1 MSVSAAAPRVLRVFI
16 SSTFRDMQGE
26 REELVKRVFPEIRH
40 VCEERGVVW
49 GEVDLRWGVTDE
61 QKAEDAVLPICLA
74 EIERTRPYF
83 IGMLGDR
90 YGWVPDEI
98 PRELA
103 EREGW
108 LTEDGGRS
116 VTEMEILHGVLR
128 DPAMAGHAYFYLRD
142 PAWTATLPEP
152 ERATY
157 EESSA
162 ESRDRLADL
171 KARVRASG
179 FPVRDYP
186 DPRGIGDL
194 VRSDL
199 LALVDR
205 LYPPEE
211 TPDPIEQA
219 RLDQEAYAARLV
231 AHTIERRNELIAV
244 DVAVDGD
251 GPGAVVSGVAGGGV
265 STLLAA
271 YADDRARRHPEELV
285 LRYFVD
291 AQRGEATEHG
301 LLAHV
306 CRALGDADV
315 TGDLRARTRT
325 LLEQASASR
334 RVVLVVDGLHLIE
347 RAGGGV
353 AWLPSPAPANLRV
366 VAGTRPGATLG
377 WLVQRGL
384 TRVDLPQFDAAQRTA
399 ATTTF
404 LAGYAKALDRA
415 LLDRIG
421 AATPCANPR
430 HLRTVLDELRQH
442 GDHFTLPQLLDGL
455 LAPADLAGLVE
466 VVLDRYERDYELD
479 RPGLVGAVLGPLAA
493 ACTGLTDAELLDLLG
508 DGARRPLSQL
518 QLASG
523 SVIPD
528 IAGRLRLG
536 FDEVAAAAR
545 RRYLTDAA
553 DVHRRVAGL
562 FAADPRSPRAL
573 EELPW
578 QLLAA
583 GDDEGLRALLVD
595 PPFIE
600 AAYDTDPNLL
610 ARLWARLEETSAY
623 RAATAYAPFAAR
635 PLDRATSI
643 VTPLVAQFGGA
654 QVVLELR
661 AAAVDALRT
670 DDPRGNLPAALA
682 NLAAA
687 QSTVGQLGDALHTL
701 DELERTLAGGG
712 AVDVQIALYQ
722 NRGVVLRGL
731 GRLDEALRDLER
743 AETTARGAA
752 RPADVQAAAGERAGV
767 LAQLGRTQ
775 EALAATGAQV
785 EAATASGEA
794 PARMRALLTRAPLLA
809 QTGDIAG
816 SAKCVAEGEF
826 LARDLGDLEWLATA
840 LTLHVQLRQWEN
852 RLDLARDQLAE
863 LIAVRER
870 LGQHDV
876 AAQLRAFQ
884 AQIPA
889 AVNQEDLAR
898 LRDLEQQALQLQG
911 RGDHAGAIRVCT
923 EMAEIAR
930 RSGNDRGLASA
941 LGNTAVSLYY
951 LGRMDEAAPLL
962 DEQIVLQRKIGDPV
976 ALATALANAGE
987 LHGRLGEAE
996 AGLAMIGEAEQL
1008 ARGAGQAQFADQ
1020 IAALAEQIRRR

>member
-1 MSVSAAAPRVLRVFI
+1 VSEPSAPRVLRVFI

-40 VCEERGVVW
+40 VCEQRGVVW

-83 IGMLGDR
+83 IGMLGER
-90 YGWVPDEI
+90 YGWVPDDI
-98 PRELA
+98 PRDLA
-103 EREGW
+103 DREAW
-108 LTEDGGRS
+108 LTDDRGRS
-116 VTEMEILHGVLR
+116 VTELEILHGVLR
-128 DPAMAGHAYFYLRD
+128 DPEMAGHAYFYLRD
-142 PAWTATLPEP
+142 PAWTAALPEP

-157 EESSA
+157 EESA
-162 ESRDRLADL
+162 PDGRARLADL
-171 KARVRASG
+171 KARVRSSG
-179 FPVRDYP
+179 FPVRDYA

-194 VRSDL
+194 VRADL

-211 TPDPIEQA
+211 APDLVEQA
-219 RLDQEAYAARLV
+219 RLDQGAYAARLV
-231 AHTIERRNELIAV
+231 ANTIERRNDLIAV
-244 DVAVDGD
+244 DVAVDAD
-251 GPGAVVSGVAGGGV
+251 GPGVVVSGAPGGGV

-271 YADDRARRHPEELV
+271 YAAERAARRPDELV
-285 LRYFVD
+285 LSYFVD
-291 AQRGEATEHG
+291 AQRGEANERG
-301 LLAHV
+301 LLAHL
-306 CRALGDADV
+306 CRALGDAELQ
-315 TGDLRARTRT
+315 GDLRARTRT
-325 LLEQASASR
+325 LLDQACTSR

-347 RAGGGV
+347 RSGGGV
-353 AWLPSPAPANLRV
+353 AWLPSPAPATLRL

-384 TRVDLPQFDAAQRTA
+384 GRVDLQQFDAGQRIDA
-399 ATTTF
+399 ATTF
-404 LAGYAKALDRA
+404 LQAFAKALDRT
-415 LLDRIG
+415 LLERIAVDG
-421 AATPCANPR
+421 PCANPR
-430 HLRTVLDELRQH
+430 YLRTVLDELRQH
-442 GDHFTLPQLLDGL
+442 GDHFTLPQVLDTL
-455 LAPADLAGLVE
+455 LAPDDLAGLVE
-466 VVLDRYERDYELD
+466 VVLDRYKRDYELD

-493 ACTGLTDAELLDLLG
+493 ARTGLTEAELLDLLG

-518 QLASG
+518 QLAAG
-523 SVIPD
+523 SLVPD
-528 IAGRLRLG
+528 TAGRLRLG

-545 RRYLTDAA
+545 RRYLTDAPA
-553 DVHRRVAGL
+553 VHQRVAAL
-562 FAADPRSPRAL
+562 FAPEPTSPRAL

-583 GDDEGLRALLVD
+583 DDAEGLRALLVD

-600 AAYDTDPNLL
+600 AAYDADPDLL
-610 ARLWARLEETSAY
+610 ARLWARLEESSAY

-654 QVVLELR
+654 PVVLELR
-661 AAAVDALRT
+661 GAAVDALREA
-670 DDPRGNLPAALA
+670 DPRGNLPAALA

-687 QSTVGQLGDALHTL
+687 QSTVGQLPQALVTL
-701 DELERTLAGGG
+701 DELERALGTGG
-712 AVDVQIALYQ
+712 APEVRIALHQ

-731 GRLDEALRDLER
+731 GRLDEAVRDLER
-743 AETTARGAA
+743 AETVAREAG
-752 RPADVQAAAGERAGV
+752 RPGDVQSAAGERAGV
-767 LAQLGRTQ
+767 LAQQGRTQ
-775 EALAATGAQV
+775 EALAATAVQV

-794 PARMRALLTRAPLLA
+794 PARMRALLTRAPLLV

-816 SAKCVAEGEF
+816 AAKCVAEGEY

-852 RLDLARDQLAE
+852 RLDLARDALTE
-863 LIAVRER
+863 LIDVRER
-870 LGQHDV
+870 LDQHDV
-876 AAQLRAFQ
+876 AAQLRAFL

-911 RGDHAGAIRVCT
+911 RGDHDGCIRVCT

-941 LGNTAVSLYY
+941 LGNAAVSLYY
-951 LGRMDEAAPLL
+951 LGRLDEAAPLL
-962 DEQIVLQRKIGDPV
+962 DEQIELQRRIGDPV

-987 LHGRLGEAE
+987 LQGRLGRGE
-996 AGLAMIGEAEQL
+996 AGLAMIAEAEQL
-1008 ARGAGQAQFADQ
+1008 ARGAGQAQFATQ